1 MGSGGDITETYLR
14 AGIHGIV
21 QGSKQSGSEKGGQ
34 ELAHRVD
41 AEDVS

>member
-1 MGSGGDITETYLR
+1 METYLR
-14 AGIHGIV
+14 AGIRGV
-21 QGSKQSGSEKGGQ
+21 GQGSKQSGSGKGGQ